1 LEHSSSCD
9 FNTAGSGGLTK
20 RFKESA
26 AGLGVVLTDEQLQNF
41 QRYYQE
47 LDLWNSRFNLVASTE
62 SAEEVFVKHF
72 LDSLTL
78 VPFLPLPDGRLLD
91 IGTGGGFPGI
101 PLKIALPGLKVTLLE
116 ASRKKVSFLKSLC
129 RTLKLEGMSILQE
142 RLESLLK
149 EESSRGCFDTV
160 VSRAA
165 LKLPQ
170 YLQAAGVLV
179 SPSGLIFAMKGA
191 NYRTE
196 LDDVSDVLT
205 DWNLVLTDVH
215 TLTLPRGGDFRAI
228 LIFKKLQ
235 THLTFR
241 GPAATRI

>member
-1 LEHSSSCD
+1 MENSSSFD
-9 FNTAGSGGLTK
+9 FKSHGSGGLTK
-20 RFKESA
+20 HFKEA
-26 AGLGVVLTDEQLQNF
+26 AADLGVVLTDEQLQNF

-47 LDLWNSRFNLVASTE
+47 LNLWNSRFNLVASTE

-101 PLKIALPGLKVTLLE
+101 PLKMTLPGLKVTLLE
-116 ASRKKVSFLKSLC
+116 ASRKKVSFLKYLC

-142 RLESLLK
+142 RLEALLK
-149 EESSRGCFDTV
+149 EESFRGCFDMV

-170 YLQAAGVLV
+170 YLQAAGGLV

-196 LDDVSDVLT
+196 LAEVSDVLT
-205 DWNLVLTDVH
+205 NGNLVLTDVH
-215 TLTLPRGGDFRAI
+215 TLALPRGGDFRAI
-228 LIFKKLQ
+228 LIFKKLK

-241 GPAATRI
+241 GQAVTRI